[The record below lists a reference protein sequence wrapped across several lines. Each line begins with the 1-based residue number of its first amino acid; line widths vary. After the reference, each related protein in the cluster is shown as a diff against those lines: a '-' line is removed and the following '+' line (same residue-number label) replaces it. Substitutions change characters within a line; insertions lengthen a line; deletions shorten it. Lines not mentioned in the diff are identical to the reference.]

1 MPLPRPLRDAYDD
14 DWDAPPPRVYFSGV
28 EILHLALGVVGITVA
43 FSLALGGSRGCAG
56 DEFVCADMVDWPT
69 LLQLLPYSAAVVL
82 PAFILHELAHKIV
95 AQQKDMWAEFRAN
108 YFGLTGG
115 IILTA
120 LFKVLL
126 SVPGAVYIVGNAT
139 RRDVGVIS
147 IVGPMVNLTIGYA
160 AFLLESIVPPI
171 EVPGATGF
179 GISSLFELIV
189 YANAILAAFNMLPI
203 GPLDGRK
210 VLRWSWI
217 GFIGM
222 WLLIAALILLMLRP
236 AL

>member
-1 MPLPRPLRDAYDD
+1 MSYDH
-14 DWDAPPPRVYFSGV
+14 WDEPPPRVYFSGV
-28 EILHLALGVVGITVA
+28 EILHLAFGVVGITIA
-43 FSLALGGSRGCAG
+43 FSLALGGARGCAG
-56 DEFVCADMVDWPT
+56 DALVCEDMIDVPR
-69 LLQLLPYSAAVVL
+69 LLALLPYSAAVVL

-120 LFKVLL
+120 MFKILL

-139 RRDVGVIS
+139 RRDAGVIS
-147 IVGPMVNLTIGYA
+147 IVGPMVNLVIGYS
-160 AFLLESIVPPI
+160 AFLLDAIF
-171 EVPGATGF
+171 PGVEIPQADGF

-189 YANAILAAFNMLPI
+189 YSNALLASFNMLPI

-210 VLRWSWI
+210 VWRWSI
-217 GFIGM
+217 LGFFGM
-222 WLLIAALILLMLRP
+222 WLLIVALVMLMLRP
-236 AL
+236 AF